1 MGRQKQKWFGE
12 IDLVGDERC
21 EEKEDNIKFFLV
33 EMIECIKTINTK
45 TAYWRNRLNVR
56 KKKLS

>member
-1 MGRQKQKWFGE
+1 MKGVKKKK
-12 IDLVGDERC
+12 ITSNSV
-21 EEKEDNIKFFLV
+21 FLV
-33 EMIECIKTINTK
+33 ETIECIKTINTK